1 MVLDQS
7 IHRVH
12 KNFQNILVK
21 HVSSP
26 SAHTD
31 VVYWNCAATFFNR
44 VSVQTEPF
52 KIKYYCTIIVTL
64 ILPSVLWHCWLG
76 GRKGIRPVKRTEWW
90 GAGMVICVQQGADLH
105 TEQLMPLPLTVS
117 CFSKIQTGF
126 TFMVPAHPGSPG
138 QRAVKMGQRVF
149 NTAQLPLTQRSSFST
164 SARIWVPWSPIS
176 GLLLRVMRR
185 RPCIRS
191 KSGRRYRKLSFHASL
206 CRSIAWCWHYQ
217 PQQQL

>member
-7 IHRVH
+7 IQRVH

-31 VVYWNCAATFFNR
+31 VVYWNCAATFTNR

-52 KIKYYCTIIVTL
+52 KISCTIIVTL
-64 ILPSVLWHCWLG
+64 ILPSVLWRCWLG
-76 GRKGIRPVKRTEWW
+76 SRKGIRPVKRTEWW
-90 GAGMVICVQQGADLH
+90 EQGADLH
-105 TEQLMPLPLTVS
+105 VAQLMPLPLTVS
-117 CFSKIQTGF
+117 CFSRIQIGF
-126 TFMVPAHPGSPG
+126 TFLVPAHPGSPG
-138 QRAVKMGQRVF
+138 QRAVKMGKCVF

-176 GLLLRVMRR
+176 GLQLRVMRR